1 MTDTLQAI
9 RDTYNNLDLFG
20 EASELEAAKFV
31 DEMSGDGDETPAEDQ
46 NVPDSLPLPD
56 ALNLVDASHADGFQF
71 AKGVAEQMLA
81 QYSAKAEDVK
91 ATQDSRTLYANMSL
105 ALKKLLVEWG
115 ARIAEAEERVQQ
127 STLDERRKLGVRI
140 SDILEDQPADELK
153 MPIILGPSSLE
164 ETPTAEPRVPSL
176 GIQKNTK
183 AAQEWLKS
191 NATRD

>member
-9 RDTYNNLDLFG
+9 RDTYHNLDLFG

-31 DEMSGDGDETPAEDQ
+31 DEMSGDGDETDPSDI

-71 AKGVAEQMLA
+71 AKGVAEQMLS

-127 STLDERRKLGVRI
+127 ST
-140 SDILEDQPADELK
+140 
-153 MPIILGPSSLE
+153 
-164 ETPTAEPRVPSL
+164 
-176 GIQKNTK
+176 
-183 AAQEWLKS
+183 
-191 NATRD
+191 